1 MFPKSRACRPERA
14 FFSVAT
20 TLRWLDMRLPEEINP
35 ADGSEL
41 LQVFAALWPKFLPE
55 SRIADPCPQFRPARA
70 GEMAPPQEG
79 QVELSKGSD
88 QGGLTGAN

>member
-20 TLRWLDMRLPEEINP
+20 PLRWLDMRLPEEINP

-41 LQVFAALWPKFLPE
+41 LQVFATLWPKFLPCSLSFALAPGVVSQRVALRTLALNFAQPVLE
-55 SRIADPCPQFRPARA
+55 RWRRRKEAR
-70 GEMAPPQEG
+70 
-79 QVELSKGSD
+79 S
-88 QGGLTGAN
+88 N